1 LASRQ
6 ASSRAAA
13 LSTLSRSAGGGPRGG
28 WPPGEH
34 FPDVWCRRFAV
45 DFVGGDLKNA
55 APKGIEPV
63 ITVSAGTIKQVEI
76 LYVEPLN
83 GYRIL
88 FDWYPTSD
96 AVDPVDMRLFLRT
109 KEATLSETW
118 LYQYFPP
125 PPDQRKY
132 VDDRQMTVS

>member
-1 LASRQ
+1 M
-6 ASSRAAA
+6 
-13 LSTLSRSAGGGPRGG
+13 
-28 WPPGEH
+28 PPLR
-34 FPDVWCRRFAV
+34 RRFRR
-45 DFVGGDLKNA
+45 GDLKNA

-109 KEATLSETW
+109 KEATLSETA
-118 LYQYFPP
+118 LSILPAAAGPAQV
-125 PPDQRKY
+125 R
-132 VDDRQMTVS
+132 